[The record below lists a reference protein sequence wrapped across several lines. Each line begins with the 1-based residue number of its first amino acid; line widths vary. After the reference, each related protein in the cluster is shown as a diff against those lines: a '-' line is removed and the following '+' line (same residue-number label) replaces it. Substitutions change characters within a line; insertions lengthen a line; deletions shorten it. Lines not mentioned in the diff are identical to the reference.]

1 MRLVVLRVLEEDLV
15 HVGGRVLVQL
25 VRRAEDDESDFT
37 VAQDAEFVGL
47 LHHAELAL
55 VERHLP
61 VALVG
66 YARYLNL
73 FSTHLV
79 ATSNTASGSTSTDPK
94 DPSFPGLKE
103 RKKQC
108 HLL

>member
-15 HVGGRVLVQL
+15 HVGRRVLVQL

-37 VAQDAEFVGL
+37 VAKDAEFIGL

-55 VERHLP
+55 VERDLSVP
-61 VALVG
+61 LVG
-66 YARYLNL
+66 DAGNLNL

-79 ATSNTASGSTSTDPK
+79 AATVRLRPACAYHKS
-94 DPSFPGLKE
+94 
-103 RKKQC
+103 
-108 HLL
+108 